1 MLTKK
6 TIAKVNKI
14 TGLSRKLQRVLPR
27 SSLVTIYESFVTPH
41 LEYDGIIFD
50 RAFKNSF
57 HQRSLFNTTL
67 L

>member
-14 TGLSRKLQRVLPR
+14 TGLSRKLQQVLPR
-27 SSLVTIYESFVTPH
+27 SSLVTIYESFVRPH
-41 LEYDGIIFD
+41 LEYGGIIFD

-57 HQRSLFNTTL
+57 HQGSLFNMTL